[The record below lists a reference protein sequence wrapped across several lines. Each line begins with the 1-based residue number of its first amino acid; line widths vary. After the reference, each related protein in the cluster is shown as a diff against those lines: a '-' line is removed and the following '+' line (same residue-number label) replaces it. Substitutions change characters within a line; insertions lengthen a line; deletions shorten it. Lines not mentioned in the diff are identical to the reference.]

1 MLSARNFPIGRAA
14 RPLWLDYGI
23 AVGAFGVALLARVL
37 LEGLG
42 DFYYLPMVP
51 AVMLT
56 AIVTGRRGPTL
67 LTVML
72 GIVSN
77 VLQVSRVD
85 VIDTTANALLF
96 FVVSWMIAGMC
107 WRLRDAQQR
116 ARDLSRRL
124 ARRNQML
131 DAILDS
137 APVVT
142 IDRAGRIRFL
152 TRPARAILGVAEG
165 AAIGDPLSAY
175 VDGFV
180 VPTAGEDRDDE
191 TLWVGRRG
199 DRSYPLRIQAGLM
212 PDDLDGHHATLFLTD
227 LTQAQAADDR
237 ARELHTQ
244 LNRVWRLN
252 SLGEMAASL
261 AHELNQPLSAATN
274 YLHAAQTDIEKAGL
288 AGQSASRTM
297 ELAKSQLLR
306 AGAIIRRMRELLAH
320 ESRSMGSE
328 RVTAM
333 IADMQGMLGM
343 IERNAGVVIEY
354 RIDDHT
360 DHVRAERIQFQQAM
374 VNLIRNAIEALDGRD
389 DRRVRVTGAAT
400 GPDKYQLTVED
411 SGGGIAPGK
420 LDTIFRPLMTTK
432 SAGMGLG
439 LSVTRTIVESHGG
452 TLAVGQSDMGG
463 AAFSFTLAR
472 EHELE
477 EA

>member
-1 MLSARNFPIGRAA
+1 MLNARNFPIERAV

-23 AVGAFGVALLARVL
+23 ALAAFGVSLLARLL

-42 DFYYLPMVP
+42 AFYYLPMVP

-56 AIVTGRRGPTL
+56 AIVTGRRGSTL
-67 LTVML
+67 LTVAL
-72 GIVSN
+72 AIVAN
-77 VLQVSRVD
+77 VLQVNRVD

-96 FVVSWMIAGMC
+96 FVVCWMVAGMC

-142 IDRAGRIRFL
+142 IDRLGRIRFL

-165 AAIGDPLSAY
+165 AAVGDPLSAY
-175 VDGFV
+175 VEGFV
-180 VPTAGEDRDDE
+180 APKAGDLGDQE
-191 TLWVGRRG
+191 TIWTGRRG
-199 DRSYPLRIQAGLM
+199 DRPYPLRIQTGLM

-261 AHELNQPLSAATN
+261 AHELNQPLSAAAN
-274 YLHAAQTDIEKAGL
+274 YLHAAQSDVEKAGL
-288 AGQSASRTM
+288 AGQSAGRTM
-297 ELAKSQLLR
+297 GLAKAQLLR

-320 ESRSMGSE
+320 ESRSMGIE

-343 IERNAGVVIEY
+343 IERNAGVAIEY
-354 RIDDHT
+354 RIDDQT
-360 DHVRAERIQFQQAM
+360 DSVRAERIQFQQAM
-374 VNLIRNAIEALDGRD
+374 LNLIRNAVEALDGRE
-389 DRRVRVTGAAT
+389 DRRVRVTGAAV
-400 GPDKYQLTVED
+400 GPDLYRLTVED
-411 SGGGIAPGK
+411 SGGGIETGK

-452 TLAVGQSDMGG
+452 TLAVGQSEMGG

-472 EHELE
+472 EPELE

>member
-1 MLSARNFPIGRAA
+1 MLSAQNFPFGRAV

-23 AVGAFGVALLARVL
+23 ALGAFGVSLLARIL

-67 LTVML
+67 LTVVL
-72 GIVSN
+72 AIIAN

-85 VIDTTANALLF
+85 VIDTAVNALLF
-96 FVVSWMIAGMC
+96 FVVCWMVAGMC

-116 ARDLSRRL
+116 AGDLSRRL

-131 DAILDS
+131 DGILDS

-142 IDRAGRIRFL
+142 IDRLGRIRFL

-165 AAIGDPLSAY
+165 AATGDPLSAY
-175 VDGFV
+175 VEGFV
-180 VPTAGEDRDDE
+180 APRTDVPGDPE
-191 TLWVGRRG
+191 TLWTGRRG
-199 DRSYPLRIQAGLM
+199 GHPYPLRIQTGLM
-212 PDDLDGHHATLFLTD
+212 PDDLDGHYATLFLTD

-261 AHELNQPLSAATN
+261 AHELNQPLSAAAN
-274 YLHAAQTDIEKAGL
+274 YLHASQTEVEKAGL
-288 AGQSASRTM
+288 AGQSAGRTM
-297 ELAKSQLLR
+297 GLAKAQLLR

-320 ESRSMGSE
+320 ESRSMGIE
-328 RVTAM
+328 RVAAM
-333 IADMQGMLGM
+333 VADMQGMLGM

-354 RIDDHT
+354 RIDDRE
-360 DHVRAERIQFQQAM
+360 DIVRAERIQFQQAM
-374 VNLIRNAIEALDGRD
+374 VNLIRNAVEALDGRD
-389 DRRVRVTGAAT
+389 DRRVRVTGAAM
-400 GPDKYQLTVED
+400 GSDLYRLTVED
-411 SGGGIAPGK
+411 SGGGIETGK

-452 TLAVGQSDMGG
+452 TLAVGRSEMGG